1 MLGPLRHGKG
11 DHTCSSGDRY
21 VGHWRYDKRDGRG
34 RLVLAAG
41 ITYEGDWVDGHRATL
56 ETNLRAALDS
66 LA

>member
-34 RLVLAAG
+34 RLVLASG
-41 ITYEGDWVDGHRATL
+41 ITYEGDWVDDKAQG
-56 ETNLRAALDS
+56 
-66 LA
+66 